1 MKDKNYLSRQERDNF
16 LLSLELTT
24 HISNVLNKWEKN
36 LTGEEKRRIKSSI
49 TNIDKALASIA
60 DRLPSHEAKKI
71 MKAAKDFQVRVLSVE
86 GAKALE
92 KNSKDKYFKN
102 LSISFE
108 EMEAIAT
115 QILTNNCYYC
125 KLKCNECDY
134 YEMLMRFLVPGCNA
148 EINCPYAYTDDSK
161 FKVKE
166 VEDMTD
172 LEIYRECLKR
182 QKIKVEIKQEIE
194 KEKARKAKKVKI
206 TENPKEVS
214 RSKPIKQ
221 DHKLSKRKQKKLKNR
236 FDEDEIKYSYKTKNF
251 K

>member
-49 TNIDKALASIA
+49 TNIEKALASIA

-125 KLKCNECDY
+125 KIKCNECDY

-148 EINCPYAYTDDSK
+148 EVNCPYAYTEENK
-161 FKVKE
+161 FD
-166 VEDMTD
+166 VEDITD
-172 LEIYRECLKR
+172 LDIYKECLNR
-182 QKIKVEIKQEIE
+182 QKIKIEIKQEVE
-194 KEKARKAKKVKI
+194 KSKKDTDK
-206 TENPKEVS
+206 KEL
-214 RSKPIKQ
+214 SKL
-221 DHKLSKRKQKKLKNR
+221 DHKSKRKQKKLKKR
-236 FDEDEIKYSYKTKNF
+236 FDEDYEITEYNF
-251 K
+251 KIKNLKNKK